1 MSCCTGGKNI
11 GMGERMKTEV
21 SIPEIGESVTGGIIA
36 AWLKG
41 EGDEVREGED
51 LFELET
57 DKATLAVPSPASGI
71 LSVITQEGEEVA
83 VGQVVAVIAESTA
96 DTVQKDGKKD
106 RVAYEIN
113 IEEKIEEPRISPA
126 PSVKVSSG
134 KAGMPPLSPAVRLL
148 VEQYE
153 LDPAEIR
160 GTGKEGRITK
170 KDVLYILEQRESGV
184 SKKQDKPKASM
195 KPSSTEAKTR
205 AEMPSEIPV
214 EAPAQAPVQPKPAG
228 AGQHRVKMTS
238 IRKRIAENLLL
249 AKQSAAH
256 VTTFN
261 EVDMSRVMSLRK
273 TYRDSFEKRHGVRLG
288 FMSFFVKACCNALA
302 VYPVLNAY
310 INGEDIVYNNSFN
323 IGIAVSTERGL
334 IVPVIRHADQMGFAD
349 IEKTIRNF
357 AARARE
363 KKLTVDELTGGTFTI
378 TNGGVFGSMLSTPI
392 PSPPQSAILG
402 MHAIKERPVV
412 EDGEI
417 IVQPV
422 MYVALTYDHRLIDGR
437 EAVSFLVLLKE
448 EIEDPER
455 MLIDI

>member
-1 MSCCTGGKNI
+1 MEKPYI

-41 EGDEVREGED
+41 EGEEVQEGED

-71 LSVITQEGEEVA
+71 LSVIAQEGEEVA
-83 VGQVVAVIAESTA
+83 VGQVVAEIAESAA

-113 IEEKIEEPRISPA
+113 IDEKIEEAGTRPDTPA
-126 PSVKVSSG
+126 KVSAG
-134 KAGMPPLSPAVRLL
+134 KAGTPPLSPAVRLL

-160 GTGKEGRITK
+160 GTGRDGRITK

-184 SKKQDKPKASM
+184 SKKQDKPQATT
-195 KPSSTEAKTR
+195 KPSSTKVKTR
-205 AEMPSEIPV
+205 AEKPLEIPV
-214 EAPAQAPVQPKPAG
+214 KAPAQAPVQPKPAG
-228 AGQHRVKMTS
+228 AGQNRVKMTS

-261 EVDMSRVMSLRK
+261 EVDMSRVMGLRK

-302 VYPVLNAY
+302 TYPVLNAY
-310 INGEDIVYNNSFN
+310 IDGEDIVYNNSFN

-334 IVPVIRHADQMGFAD
+334 IVPVIRHADRMGFAD

-412 EDGEI
+412 VDGEI
-417 IVQPV
+417 VVHPV

-437 EAVSFLVLLKE
+437 EAVSFLVLVKE

>member
-1 MSCCTGGKNI
+1 
-11 GMGERMKTEV
+11 MKTQV

-41 EGDEVREGED
+41 EGDEVHEGED

-71 LSVITQEGEEVA
+71 LSVTTQEGEEVT

-96 DTVQKDGKKD
+96 DAVQKDGKKD
-106 RVAYEIN
+106 RVTYEID
-113 IEEKIEEPRISPA
+113 IDEKIDEPGIRPEPPA
-126 PSVKVSSG
+126 KVSSG
-134 KAGMPPLSPAVRLL
+134 KAGTPPLSPAVRLL

-170 KDVLYILEQRESGV
+170 KDVLFVLEQRESGM
-184 SKKQDKPKASM
+184 SKKQDKPKVTT
-195 KPSSTEAKTR
+195 KISSTEAKTR
-205 AEMPSEIPV
+205 VEKPSEVPA
-214 EAPAQAPVQPKPAG
+214 EAPAQAPVQSKPAG
-228 AGQHRVKMTS
+228 AGQNRVKMTS

-288 FMSFFVKACCNALA
+288 FMSFFVKACCNALVA
-302 VYPVLNAY
+302 YPVLNAY
-310 INGEDIVYNNSFN
+310 IDGEEIVYNNSFN

-334 IVPVIRHADQMGFAD
+334 IVPVIRHADRMGFAD

-357 AARARE
+357 AEKARE

-412 EDGEI
+412 VEGEM
-417 IVQPV
+417 VVHPV

-437 EAVSFLVLLKE
+437 EAVSFLVLVKE

>member
-1 MSCCTGGKNI
+1 
-11 GMGERMKTEV
+11 MKTQV

-71 LSVITQEGEEVA
+71 LSVTTQEGEEVT

-96 DTVQKDGKKD
+96 DAVQKDGKKD
-106 RVAYEIN
+106 RVTYEID
-113 IEEKIEEPRISPA
+113 IDEKIDEPGIRPEPPA
-126 PSVKVSSG
+126 KVSSG
-134 KAGMPPLSPAVRLL
+134 KAGTPPLSPAVRLL

-170 KDVLYILEQRESGV
+170 KDVLFVLEQRESGM
-184 SKKQDKPKASM
+184 SKKQDKPKVTT
-195 KPSSTEAKTR
+195 KISSTEAKTR
-205 AEMPSEIPV
+205 VEKPSEVPA
-214 EAPAQAPVQPKPAG
+214 EAPAQAPVQSKPAG
-228 AGQHRVKMTS
+228 AGQNRVKMTS

-288 FMSFFVKACCNALA
+288 FMSFFVKACCNALVA
-302 VYPVLNAY
+302 YPVLNAY
-310 INGEDIVYNNSFN
+310 IDGEEIVYNNSFN

-334 IVPVIRHADQMGFAD
+334 IVPVIRHADRMGFAD

-357 AARARE
+357 AEKARE

-412 EDGEI
+412 VEGEM
-417 IVQPV
+417 VVHPV

-437 EAVSFLVLLKE
+437 EAVSFLVLVKE

>member
-1 MSCCTGGKNI
+1 
-11 GMGERMKTEV
+11 MGERMKTEV

-41 EGDEVREGED
+41 EGEEVQEGED

-71 LSVITQEGEEVA
+71 LSVIAQEGEEVA
-83 VGQVVAVIAESTA
+83 VGQVVAEIAESAA

-113 IEEKIEEPRISPA
+113 IDEKIEEAGTRPDT
-126 PSVKVSSG
+126 PSKVSAG
-134 KAGMPPLSPAVRLL
+134 KAGTPPLSPAVRLL

-160 GTGKEGRITK
+160 GTGRDGRITK

-184 SKKQDKPKASM
+184 SKKQDKPQATT
-195 KPSSTEAKTR
+195 KPSSTKVKTR
-205 AEMPSEIPV
+205 AEKPLEIPV
-214 EAPAQAPVQPKPAG
+214 KAPAQAPVQPKPAG
-228 AGQHRVKMTS
+228 AGQNRVKMTS

-261 EVDMSRVMSLRK
+261 EVDMSRVTGLRK

-302 VYPVLNAY
+302 AYPVLNAY
-310 INGEDIVYNNSFN
+310 IDGEDIVYNNSFN

-334 IVPVIRHADQMGFAD
+334 IVPVIRHADRMGFAD

-412 EDGEI
+412 VDGEI
-417 IVQPV
+417 VVHPV

-437 EAVSFLVLLKE
+437 EAVSFLVLVKE

>member
-1 MSCCTGGKNI
+1 
-11 GMGERMKTEV
+11 MKTQV

-71 LSVITQEGEEVA
+71 LSVTTQEGEEVT

-96 DTVQKDGKKD
+96 DAVQKDGKKD
-106 RVAYEIN
+106 RVTYEID
-113 IEEKIEEPRISPA
+113 IDEKIDEPGIRPEPPA
-126 PSVKVSSG
+126 KVSSG
-134 KAGMPPLSPAVRLL
+134 KAGTPPLSPAVRLL

-170 KDVLYILEQRESGV
+170 KDVLFVLEQRESGM
-184 SKKQDKPKASM
+184 SKKQDKPKVTT
-195 KPSSTEAKTR
+195 KISSTEAKTR
-205 AEMPSEIPV
+205 VEKPSEVPA
-214 EAPAQAPVQPKPAG
+214 EAPAQAPVQSKPAG
-228 AGQHRVKMTS
+228 AGQNRVKMTS

-288 FMSFFVKACCNALA
+288 FMSFFVKACCNALVA
-302 VYPVLNAY
+302 YPVLNAY
-310 INGEDIVYNNSFN
+310 IDGEEIVYNNSFN

-334 IVPVIRHADQMGFAD
+334 IVPVIRHADRMGFAD

-357 AARARE
+357 AQKARE

-412 EDGEI
+412 VEGEM
-417 IVQPV
+417 VVHPV

-437 EAVSFLVLLKE
+437 EAVSFLVLVKE